1 MGDLISICI
10 ASIGRKTLVD
20 TIRSVDKSAAKCGF
34 DIEYIIADDS
44 LNKAV
49 STLLSQEMMERESI
63 KVIDVASRNIAIAR
77 NACLSNAS
85 GKYLAFID
93 DDEIADINWLGT
105 LHSALVSNNV
115 DGVFGAIFPIH
126 DPSIPQWI
134 VKTSPFLKVFKKN
147 NARVETGGT
156 GNLLMKSQIVK
167 EAGLSFNKDFGKTG
181 GEDTLFFYEL
191 NKAGYIFICENNSIV
206 NEHVSPDRVALSKLF
221 KRYCRGGQTYA
232 YISNKGHGPIRR
244 TKEFIS
250 GLTKL
255 VFSTIFFVVIFPV
268 NKSTGL
274 VWYLKMAANYG
285 KIKYFSGS
293 KMDVL
298 Y

>member
-10 ASIGRKTLVD
+10 ASIGRRTLVD
-20 TIRSVDKSAAKCGF
+20 TICSVDKSAAKYGF
-34 DIEYIIADDS
+34 NIEYIIADDS
-44 LNKAV
+44 PNKAV
-49 STLLSQEMMERESI
+49 TTLLSQAMMVRENI
-63 KVIDVASRNIAIAR
+63 KIIDVASRNISIAR
-77 NACLSNAS
+77 NACLKNSS

-105 LHSALVSNNV
+105 LHSALTSNNV
-115 DGVFGAIFPIH
+115 DGVFGAILPIH
-126 DPSIPQWI
+126 DPAIPQWI
-134 VKTSPFLKVFKKN
+134 VKSSPFLKFFKNN

-167 EAGLSFNKDFGKTG
+167 ETGLSFNQDFGRTG

-191 NKAGYIFICENNSIV
+191 NKAGYIFICENKSIV
-206 NEHVSPDRVALSKLF
+206 NEHVTPDRVVLSKLF

-232 YISNKGHGPIRR
+232 YINNKGHGPIRR
-244 TKEFIS
+244 AKEFVN
-250 GLTKL
+250 GLIKL
-255 VFSTIFFVVIFPV
+255 IVSSIFFVLVFPV

-285 KIKYFSGS
+285 KIKYFAGA